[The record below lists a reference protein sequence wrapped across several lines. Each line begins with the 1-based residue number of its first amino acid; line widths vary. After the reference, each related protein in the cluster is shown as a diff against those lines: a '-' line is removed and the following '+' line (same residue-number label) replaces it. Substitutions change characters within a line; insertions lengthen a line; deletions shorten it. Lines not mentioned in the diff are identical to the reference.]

1 MSGRHEVEVVRR
13 CDGLP
18 DELDKLQVEGDQLV
32 VVLLLLVETDPRAE
46 LLDGRDLNRQ
56 RLEVD
61 QKLGVVEAVGQEVVR
76 GPELDARAAPALEEV
91 LRRQLQLT
99 LVDTSFCVG
108 AVVAVSHL
116 QTRTSSISRINLM
129 TLLKSSTANPL

>member
-13 CDGLP
+13 RDGLP

-61 QKLGVVEAVGQEVVR
+61 QKLGVVKAVGQEVVR

-99 LVDTSFCVG
+99 LVDASFCIR

-116 QTRTSSISRINLM
+116 
-129 TLLKSSTANPL
+129 